1 MQSLPARLS
10 TLLLGSVL
18 ASAPAWPQVDIAK
31 LVPATGNPLDMAAML
46 VTTGLWDRQVQYYE
60 PAKWVAKLRRA
71 NRSNQPLLLHV
82 NLEAGHGGKSGRYE
96 RLREVAR
103 EYGFIIDLGGAL

>member
-31 LVPATGNPLDMAAML
+31 LVPATGNPLDMAG
-46 VTTGLWDRQVQYYE
+46 TC
-60 PAKWVAKLRRA
+60 VALGRRA
-71 NRSNQPLLLHV
+71 SPGPAGLPCGLSIPGFGMAGAGAPGELLIPVTPTPVVAGPLPWRSRSRAP
-82 NLEAGHGGKSGRYE
+82 RP
-96 RLREVAR
+96 
-103 EYGFIIDLGGAL
+103 